1 MNEQEY
7 YRRVDQLVTRMNRM
21 EAMVQQLLLILTSS
35 GADGER
41 TMQMQTILQELRSD
55 PHVHPVG
62 MAGINPGAGTPQER
76 PEIRAIRQE
85 LLSGNKMKA
94 ILLYRSLYGVGLK
107 EAQDALDAM

>member
-94 ILLYRSLYGVGLK
+94 IQLYRGLYGVGVK